1 MILGCMAVSR
11 PGLFPRTPPPSYYL
25 YVCLGPHSVFQTEAR
40 HPSKESIYENDTSTI
55 ALVEDIAKYYADL
68 PSVWVLILFSR
79 QKQGTPPNNLNYTTT
94 MALVEDIEN
103 IMQMTCLVQQPYS
116 KSCNCGIADGNVLKR
131 SIPSDSCHQ

>member
-1 MILGCMAVSR
+1 MVLGCRAVSR
-11 PGLFPRTPPPSYYL
+11 PGLFPRTPPLHIIYM
-25 YVCLGPHSVFQTEAR
+25 YVWVLVLFSRQKQGTP
-40 HPSKESIYENDTSTI
+40 PKSIYENDTSTI